1 MADRV
6 RASVSLPYIDQLL
19 AQLAR
24 GNTALEQSFGRH
36 IHWGYWPDPA
46 SAQPD
51 RPEDYA
57 QAAERLSLEL
67 LDLADI
73 TPGMR
78 VLDAGCGFGGTLACL
93 QDRVELLDLTG
104 LNIDPRQLQRARQL
118 SEPRPGSSLRFVAGD
133 ACTLPFADASF
144 DRVLAVEC
152 IFHFPSRA
160 AFLAEVRRVL
170 RPGGALVISDFVPA
184 SAWVPMARMAR
195 WPVLERLNL
204 FGACD
209 VTCSAAGYR
218 RMAAQAGLP
227 VTTLR
232 DITRHTL
239 PTYAFLGRMLARG
252 TKRGFGQN
260 LARSGLG
267 MLDWVGRR
275 GLLRYSLLRFD
286 RV

>member
-1 MADRV
+1 V
-6 RASVSLPYIDQLL
+6 TLPYIDQLL

-24 GNTALEQSFGRH
+24 GNAALEQSFGRH

-46 SAQPD
+46 AAQPD

-57 QAAERLSLEL
+57 RAAERLSLEL
-67 LDLADI
+67 LDLAGI
-73 TPGMR
+73 APGMR

-93 QDRVELLDLTG
+93 QDRVERLDLTG
-104 LNIDPRQLQRARQL
+104 LNIDPRQLQRAQKL
-118 SEPRPGSSLRFVAGD
+118 VQPRPGSSLRFVAGD
-133 ACTLPFADASF
+133 ACALPFADASF

-170 RPGGALVISDFVPA
+170 RPGGVLVLSDFVPA
-184 SAWVPMARMAR
+184 SAWVPVTRMAR
-195 WPVLERLNL
+195 WPALERLNL

-218 RMAAQAGLP
+218 SLAARAGLP
-227 VTTLR
+227 LTTLR

-239 PTYAFLGRMLARG
+239 PTYAFLGRLLGRSTRPGLGQRLARG
-252 TKRGFGQN
+252 
-260 LARSGLG
+260 GLG
-267 MLDWVGRR
+267 MLDFVGRR

-286 RV
+286 RA

>member
-1 MADRV
+1 M
-6 RASVSLPYIDQLL
+6 PYIDHLL
-19 AQLAR
+19 SQLAR

-36 IHWGYWPDPA
+36 IHWGYWPEPA
-46 SAQPD
+46 AAQPE
-51 RPEDYA
+51 RSEDYA
-57 QAAERLSLEL
+57 RAAERLSLEL

-73 TPGMR
+73 APGMR

-93 QDRVELLDLTG
+93 QERVERLDLTG
-104 LNIDPRQLQRARQL
+104 LNIDPRQLQRAAHLAR
-118 SEPRPGSSLRFVAGD
+118 PRDGRLPRFVAGD

-160 AFLAEVRRVL
+160 AFLAEARRVL

-184 SAWVPMARMAR
+184 RSWVPMTRMAR
-195 WPVLERLNL
+195 WPSLERLNL

-218 RMAAQAGLP
+218 NLAAEAGLN

-252 TKRGFGQN
+252 TRRGAGQRM
-260 LARSGLG
+260 AQGGLRL
-267 MLDWVGRR
+267 LDLVGRT

-286 RV
+286 PA